1 MNLLVHVRNTIIN
14 FLYKHVAKPFFFAHD
29 PEDTHDHAIKTGK
42 KLGKHK
48 IMRMITRLAFYFSDK
63 RLEQNIL
70 GIQFKNPVGLSA
82 GFDKNAE
89 MIEILPEIG
98 FGFAEL
104 GSFTTKPYAGNPK
117 PRLWR
122 FPKQKSLAVWF
133 GLKNNGIQE
142 IAPRIENTQSRIP
155 LGMSIAKTNCK
166 ETVNTEVG
174 IQDYVE
180 CYVALDGIGSY
191 DTINISCPNTFGGQP
206 FIDREKLEELLKALS
221 KVRNNKPMFIKL
233 SPNLTNKQLDDTIEL
248 GETYN
253 VDGFICT
260 NLHKPEGKKEIDGI
274 EYKGG
279 LSGKLVDEL
288 STEMVRYVYKK
299 TLGKKIIIGVG
310 GIFSTADAY
319 KKIKAG
325 ASLVQLITGM
335 IFEGPQLISEINREL
350 VQLLKK
356 DGYRNIKEAIGKE

>member
-1 MNLLVHVRNTIIN
+1 MHVRNIIIS
-14 FLYKHVAKPFFFAHD
+14 FLYKHVAKPIFFARD

-42 KLGKHK
+42 KLGKFK
-48 IMRMITRLAFYFSDK
+48 IMRVMTRLAFYFSDK
-63 RLEQNIL
+63 RLEQTIL
-70 GIQFKNPVGLSA
+70 GIHFKNPVGLSA

-89 MIEILPEIG
+89 MIEVFPDIG

-122 FPKQKSLAVWF
+122 FPKQKSLGVWF

-142 IAPRIENTQSRIP
+142 IAPRIKNTHSRIP

-166 ETVNTEVG
+166 ETVDTEVG
-174 IQDYVE
+174 IKDYVE
-180 CYVALDGIGSY
+180 CYTALDGIGNY

-206 FIDREKLEELLKALS
+206 FIDRGKLEKLLQALS
-221 KVRNNKPMFIKL
+221 EVRNEKPMFVKL
-233 SPNLTNKQLDDTIEL
+233 SPNLTPEQLDDAIEL

-288 STEMVRYVYKK
+288 STEMIRYVYKK
-299 TLGKKIIIGVG
+299 THGKKIIIGVG
-310 GIFSTADAY
+310 GIFSAEDAY

-335 IFEGPQLISEINREL
+335 IYVGPQLISEINRGL
-350 VQLLKK
+350 VQLLKQ
-356 DGYRNIKEAIGKE
+356 DGYTSIEEAIGKE